1 MSTNYIAKDVKEEI
15 IRTIKTEGITAAEA
29 GRRYGI
35 NVSEVLPAVR
45 YFGYKLD
52 FYGASFAPLLMSIR
66 LLHPLLLTRLLVSEH
81 SV

>member
-35 NVSEVLPAVR
+35 NVSDVLPAV
-45 YFGYKLD
+45 
-52 FYGASFAPLLMSIR
+52 
-66 LLHPLLLTRLLVSEH
+66 H
-81 SV
+81 